1 MNFVTFN
8 QDFSCLAVGTRN
20 GYRIYNCDPFGKV
33 YEQKEGGDVSIIEM
47 LFSTSLVALI
57 FSPRR
62 LVITN
67 TKRQSTICE
76 LTFPTSILAVK
87 LNRKR
92 LIVVLEE
99 QIYVYDIS
107 NMKLLYT
114 IETSPNPTAICALS
128 PSSEKCYIAYPR
140 PTNSSTSPFSPPS
153 HAPPGVNTPL
163 AASGDVLLFD
173 AIKLEAVNVI
183 EAHKAPL
190 ANVAL
195 NSEGSLLATAS
206 DKGTIIR
213 VFSIPGAQK
222 LYQFRR
228 GTYPSRIF
236 SIAFN
241 LMSTLLCVSSAT
253 ETVHIFR
260 LGGPNPRESSPGPY
274 RATDSDAESSPTG
287 SVASFPSNHAGAAGG
302 GFDHYVESKRRSG
315 SGTFGS
321 IIRRSSQQIG
331 RTIAGAAGGYLPH
344 AVTEMWEPARDFAFV
359 KLPNAGLKSVVALSS
374 TSPQIMVVTSD
385 GYFYVHNVDMERG
398 GECVLTKQYSLLDS
412 SEKMGQSLMYD

>member
-8 QDFSCLAVGTRN
+8 QDFSCLAVGTRT
-20 GYRIYNCDPFGKV
+20 GYRIYNCEPFGKV
-33 YEQKEGGDVSIIEM
+33 YEQKEGDISIIEM
-47 LFSTSLVALI
+47 LFATSLVALI
-57 FSPRR
+57 LSPRR

-107 NMKLLYT
+107 NMKLLHT
-114 IETSPNPTAICALS
+114 IETSSNPNAICALS
-128 PSSEKCYIAYPR
+128 PSSDRCYIAYPR
-140 PTNSSTSPFSPPS
+140 PTSTSTPFAPPS
-153 HAPPGVNTPL
+153 HAPTNSN
-163 AASGDVLLFD
+163 AAPPPSGDVLLFD
-173 AIKLEAVNVI
+173 ALKLEAVNVI
-183 EAHKAPL
+183 EAHKSPL
-190 ANVAL
+190 SAVAL
-195 NSEGSLLATAS
+195 NSEGTLLATAS

-213 VFSIPGAQK
+213 VFAVPAAQK
-222 LYQFRR
+222 VFQFRR
-228 GTYPSRIF
+228 GTYPSRIY
-236 SIAFN
+236 SMSFN

-260 LGGPNPRESSPGPY
+260 LGGMISEGASSS
-274 RATDSDAESSPTG
+274 RSIDSGGGISPTG
-287 SVASFPSNHAGAAGG
+287 SVGSSPSNHAGAAGA
-302 GFDHYVESKRRSG
+302 GFEHYMESRRRNG

-321 IIRRSSQQIG
+321 MIRRSSQHIG

-344 AVTEMWEPARDFAFV
+344 AVTEMWEPSRDFAFV
-359 KLPNAGLKSVVALSS
+359 KLPNAGVRSVVALSS

-385 GYFYVHNVDMERG
+385 GYFYVYNVDMEKG

-412 SEKMGQSLMYD
+412 SEKMGQSLMYE